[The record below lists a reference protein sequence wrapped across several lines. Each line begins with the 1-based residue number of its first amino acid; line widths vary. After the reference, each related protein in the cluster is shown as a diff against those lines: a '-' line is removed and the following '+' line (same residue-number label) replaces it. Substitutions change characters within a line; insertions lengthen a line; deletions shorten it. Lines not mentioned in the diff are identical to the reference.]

1 VFGPRQDPSSA
12 YAAVIPA
19 FIDRALSGQELVV
32 YGDGEQT
39 RDFVYVDDVVDA
51 NLLAAGID
59 PDGNVGGSSRY
70 ASAPVAAP
78 RYDVYNVA
86 RGGSLSVNELAHA
99 VIDTVGSSSKIRH
112 EAERPGDVRQSRAE
126 VSRLATLKSSPAVSL
141 EEGLRRTVAYF
152 RERR

>member
-1 VFGPRQDPSSA
+1 MESQ
-12 YAAVIPA
+12 
-19 FIDRALSGQELVV
+19 RALRVRLGS
-32 YGDGEQT
+32 
-39 RDFVYVDDVVDA
+39 
-51 NLLAAGID
+51 AAGID
-59 PDGNVGGSSRY
+59 PAGQASGRAGSGV